1 MKDLKDSED
10 SEDSNYPYWWWWWAM
25 ILGSILLDK
34 CTDADSKTFMIFHGI
49 LTSVLGTQLYYTDGK
64 EPKLRGYILA
74 MIAGFVFG
82 FLIIPSYKLYDD
94 LSGNKML
101 RDVIDYLSN

>member
-1 MKDLKDSED
+1 MKDLKD

-25 ILGSILLDK
+25 ILGSILLEK

-49 LTSVLGTQLYYTDGK
+49 LTSGVVAQIYHTDGK

-74 MIAGFVFG
+74 MIAGFVLGLVILPAF
-82 FLIIPSYKLYDD
+82 KLYDV
-94 LSGNKML
+94 LSGNKGS
-101 RDVIDYLSN
+101 RDLMDYLFN